1 MADITK
7 QNINDMSL
15 TWRHYYI
22 VAVASLG
29 QLIGTAVA
37 TVAGVI
43 IPMLNILA
51 HPELSTFMQGLIGCV
66 DLIGI
71 AIGSV
76 IFGSLSDRYGYLF
89 FFRFCP
95 ALILVASLISIFIPN
110 VAVLT
115 VCLFL
120 VGLGIGGEYSLDSGY
135 VSILMPV
142 RYRALMVGVTKT
154 ASALGNILA
163 AALCFWIILDTKN
176 PKDWY
181 SLMWIVAGIA
191 ALMLLLRVKWYES
204 PNWLLNH
211 GEKEAAEKATEDFLG
226 KDVYLPEPDPQA
238 PGAAPAVST
247 KQALKKQNESLFS
260 FIINNGK
267 RVILSGVPWACEG
280 LGVYG
285 IGVFLPILVMALG
298 LQHVEPHEAEILHV
312 ASSVEITLWI
322 SCIMLPGFILG
333 LWLINRKKSI
343 TAIQSVGFWL
353 CAATLVILLLSYH
366 FNWNKWISIGA
377 FMGFELFLNMGPH
390 LITYVLPPK
399 VYPVETRGE
408 GVGIAAAI
416 GKIGAVIGVFC
427 IPMLLKGGG
436 ASLVLIVSIIVMA
449 AGAVITNI
457 YGHLVQD
464 NEKKQGSN
472 Q

>member
-1 MADITK
+1 MTK
-7 QNINDMSL
+7 QNINNMPL
-15 TWRHYYI
+15 TWRHIYI

-43 IPMLNILA
+43 IPMMNILA
-51 HPELSTFMQGLIGCV
+51 HPELSTFMQGLIGCI

-76 IFGSLSDRYGYLF
+76 IFGSLSDKYGYLF

-95 ALILVASLISIFIPN
+95 ALILVASLVALFIPN

-115 VCLFL
+115 IALFF

-135 VSILMPV
+135 VSELMPV
-142 RYRALMVGVTKT
+142 KYRALMVGVTKT
-154 ASALGNILA
+154 ASALGNIIA
-163 AALCFWIILDTKN
+163 AALCFWVIMDTRN
-176 PKDWY
+176 AADWHL
-181 SLMWIVAGIA
+181 LMWIVASIA
-191 ALMLLLRVKWYES
+191 ALMLILRIKFYES
-204 PNWLLNH
+204 PKWLIDH
-211 GEKEAAEKATEDFLG
+211 GKIAEAEKAVEGFLG
-226 KDVYLPEPDPQA
+226 KDVMIPVPDPQA
-238 PGAAPAVST
+238 SPVS
-247 KQALKKQNESLFS
+247 KVQNVDSGKHADTGNFFS
-260 FIINNGK
+260 FIIKNGK
-267 RVILSGVPWACEG
+267 RVILSGIPWACEG

-298 LQHVEPHEAEILHV
+298 LEHFTAGEPEILHV
-312 ASSVEITLWI
+312 ASSVKITLYI

-333 LWLINRKKSI
+333 LWLINKKKSI

-353 CAATLVILLLSYH
+353 CAATLVVLLLSYH
-366 FNWNKWISIGA
+366 FQWNKWISIGA

-399 VYPVETRGE
+399 IYPVETRGE

-416 GKIGAVIGVFC
+416 GKIGAVLGVFF
-427 IPMLLKGGG
+427 IPILLKAGG
-436 ASLVLIVSIIVMA
+436 ATLVLIVSIAVMA
-449 AGAVITNI
+449 IGAIVTNI
-457 YGHLVQD
+457 YGRLVQE
-464 NEKKQGSN
+464 NEKETA
-472 Q
+472 

>member
-1 MADITK
+1 MP
-7 QNINDMSL
+7 L
-15 TWRHYYI
+15 TWRHIFI
-22 VAVASLG
+22 VSVASLG

-43 IPMLNILA
+43 IPMLNIIA
-51 HPELSTFMQGLIGCV
+51 HPELSTFMQGLIGCI

-71 AIGSV
+71 AVGSV
-76 IFGSLSDRYGYLF
+76 IFGSLSDKYGYLF

-95 ALILVASLISIFIPN
+95 ALILVSSLAAIFIPN
-110 VAVLT
+110 VTILT
-115 VCLFL
+115 IALFF

-135 VSILMPV
+135 VSELMPV

-154 ASALGNILA
+154 ASALGNIIA
-163 AALCFWIILDTKN
+163 AALCFWMIMDTRN
-176 PKDWY
+176 PADWH

-191 ALMLLLRVKWYES
+191 ALMLLLRIRFYES

-211 GEKEAAEKATEDFLG
+211 GKASQAEEAVQGFLG
-226 KDVYLPEPDPQA
+226 KDVMIPTSETKTPPTPA
-238 PGAAPAVST
+238 PS
-247 KQALKKQNESLFS
+247 QNKPTPKGDLFS
-260 FIINNGK
+260 FIFNNGK
-267 RVILSGVPWACEG
+267 RVMLSGVPWACEG

-298 LQHVEPHEAEILHV
+298 LQHDVPGEALILHV

-353 CAATLVILLLSYH
+353 CAAMLLLLLLSYH
-366 FNWNKWISIGA
+366 LHWNKWISIGA

-399 VYPVETRGE
+399 IYPVETRGE
-408 GVGIAAAI
+408 GVGIAAAV
-416 GKIGAVIGVFC
+416 GKVGAVLGVFF
-427 IPMLLKGGG
+427 IPVLLKAGG
-436 ASLVLIVSIIVMA
+436 AMLVLIVSIVVMA
-449 AGAVITNI
+449 AGALVTNT
-457 YGHLVQD
+457 YGHLVRD
-464 NEKKQGSN
+464 EEAKEKTAS
-472 Q
+472 

>member
-1 MADITK
+1 M
-7 QNINDMSL
+7 QNINTMPL
-15 TWRHYYI
+15 TWRHIFI
-22 VAVASLG
+22 VTVASLG

-43 IPMLNILA
+43 IPMMNILA

-76 IFGSLSDRYGYLF
+76 IFGSLSDKYGYLF

-95 ALILVASLISIFIPN
+95 ALILAASLVAIFVPN
-110 VAVLT
+110 VTVLT
-115 VCLFL
+115 VALFV

-135 VSILMPV
+135 VSVLMPV
-142 RYRALMVGVTKT
+142 KYRALMVGVTKT
-154 ASALGNILA
+154 ASALGNIIA
-163 AALCFWIILDTKN
+163 AGVCFWIIMDTKN
-176 PKDWY
+176 AADWN
-181 SLMWIVAGIA
+181 SLMWIVAAIA
-191 ALMLLLRVKWYES
+191 ALMLVLRIRFYES
-204 PNWLLNH
+204 PNWLLAH
-211 GEKEAAEKATEDFLG
+211 GKVKEAEKAVQDFLG
-226 KDVYLPEPDPQA
+226 KDVMIPVPDTQT
-238 PGAAPAVST
+238 PGASPTPQKGKASGNTASDG
-247 KQALKKQNESLFS
+247 LFS
-260 FIINNGK
+260 FIFRNGK

-298 LQHVEPHEAEILHV
+298 LQHTSPGEPEIFHV
-312 ASSVEITLWI
+312 ASSVEITLYI
-322 SCIMLPGFILG
+322 SCIMLPGFIIG
-333 LWLINRKKSI
+333 LRLINKNKSI

-353 CAATLVILLLSYH
+353 CALSLLVLLLSYH
-366 FNWNKWISIGA
+366 LHWNKWISIGA

-416 GKIGAVIGVFC
+416 GKIGAVLGVFF
-427 IPMLLKGGG
+427 IPVLLKAGG
-436 ASLVLIVSIIVMA
+436 AMLVLIVSIAVMA
-449 AGAVITNI
+449 AGAIVTNI
-457 YGHLVQD
+457 YGHLVHDQE
-464 NEKKQGSN
+464 NNKAAS
-472 Q
+472 

>member
-1 MADITK
+1 MP
-7 QNINDMSL
+7 L
-15 TWRHYYI
+15 TWRHIYI

-43 IPMLNILA
+43 IPMMNILA
-51 HPELSTFMQGLIGCV
+51 HPELSTFMQGLIGCI

-76 IFGSLSDRYGYLF
+76 IFGSLSDKYGYLL

-95 ALILVASLISIFIPN
+95 ALMLVASLVALFIPN

-115 VCLFL
+115 IALFF

-135 VSILMPV
+135 VSELMPV
-142 RYRALMVGVTKT
+142 KYRALMVGVTKT
-154 ASALGNILA
+154 ASALGNIIA
-163 AALCFWIILDTKN
+163 AALCFWVIMDTRN
-176 PKDWY
+176 AADWHL
-181 SLMWIVAGIA
+181 LMWIVAAIA
-191 ALMLLLRVKWYES
+191 ALMLILRIKFYES
-204 PNWLLNH
+204 PKWLIDH
-211 GEKEAAEKATEDFLG
+211 GKIAEAEKAVEGFLG
-226 KDVYLPEPDPQA
+226 KDVMIPVPDPQA
-238 PGAAPAVST
+238 SPVS
-247 KQALKKQNESLFS
+247 KVQNVDSGKHADTGNFFS
-260 FIINNGK
+260 FIIKNGK
-267 RVILSGVPWACEG
+267 RVILSGIPWACEG

-298 LQHVEPHEAEILHV
+298 LEHFTAGEPEILHV
-312 ASSVEITLWI
+312 ASSVKITLYI

-333 LWLINRKKSI
+333 LWLINKKKSI

-353 CAATLVILLLSYH
+353 CAATLVVLLLSYH
-366 FNWNKWISIGA
+366 FQWNKWISIGA

-399 VYPVETRGE
+399 IYPVETRGE

-416 GKIGAVIGVFC
+416 GKIGAVLGVFF
-427 IPMLLKGGG
+427 IPILLKAGG
-436 ASLVLIVSIIVMA
+436 ATLVLIVSIAVMA
-449 AGAVITNI
+449 IGAIVTNI
-457 YGHLVQD
+457 YGRLVQE
-464 NEKKQGSN
+464 NEKETA
-472 Q
+472 